1 MPCFRVTRSVGVIVT
16 NSDYGKTGMANLNE
30 TKEDRKRVREHF
42 KQIGLDE
49 VFEVADSL
57 SEFEEVMLKI
67 KAKARAAH
75 DSKGEV

>member
-30 TKEDRKRVREHF
+30 TTEDRKRVREHF

-75 DSKGEV
+75 DSKGEI

>member
-49 VFEVADSL
+49 VFEVVDSL

-75 DSKGEV
+75 DSKGEI

>member
-49 VFEVADSL
+49 VFEVVDSL
-57 SEFEEVMLKI
+57 SEFEEVML
-67 KAKARAAH
+67 
-75 DSKGEV
+75 